1 MKQRI
6 IEAFWK
12 HGYLLIA
19 ALWLYTVSFIIS
31 NYWTYYSSVEKSV
44 KKIEEQVQKKEKQ
57 FLKYTQDSLLLE
69 DLIKRRSSSIQ
80 RNDLFQ
86 APFGFFIYTKGNN
99 QQLIYWNSNLFVF
112 PQEEMSKSPGIYTVK
127 YTNGSFL
134 LRIEDF
140 GNYRIAGMIPV
151 KWNYFIENEYLHS
164 VYDGLEEIDE
174 ILELTSN
181 PTSLFIRS
189 ITGEP
194 IFYFEE
200 KNHDFYVKYDSFTL
214 LTRSIGI
221 ILFLF
226 FLHAFAAELVVL
238 IGFWKPYLGLLFIVV
253 GLRAISYPTH
263 FPFDLSR
270 LQLFDPSIYGSDW
283 IHPSLGDILVNAIL
297 LFWLLGF
304 YKTYQVKIPT
314 FSIKKTVFRVAL
326 NIALLSVFA
335 KLVIQLIGSLVRD
348 SQISFD
354 VTQFFS
360 LSIYSLIGLIV
371 FCLLI
376 ISFFLVAQLLLS
388 PIFTD
393 ETSIKTIVYGII
405 IGLIPMIAYYAI
417 NGNILWGLTL
427 LFWLIIFIVILYH
440 RRTDMLRPIYKSTYF
455 IFWVFFFAISI
466 SSLLLYQFNQLTQKQ
481 LKIFAEKLLDNEDLN
496 DESYIGIATQFL
508 RTDFLFEQFERLKLP
523 YSNQF
528 IKDSLVRE
536 NFTGYLNRYETSF
549 YFFDINNE
557 PLFNPDARTTQ
568 ELDSILTNQSEATQ
582 YDGLFRSKNNIG
594 EFSSFYFK
602 MDISSE
608 ENRIGKMYVKM
619 SPREF
624 KDEAFYPEIFRQSSL
639 QNKDGGQKFFAF
651 AIYDDGNLIRKANQY
666 QFSLKAPPRVGNES
680 FSVIQNKQYNELWYY
695 NDNNYQSVV
704 VTRNQSFISF
714 LTLFAYLFFAFLS
727 VFILFQLIHYLLTQH
742 ITWPIYKNIRQWN
755 IRTQVYALI
764 IFISFFSFVAIATST
779 IFFFINRFEQNNE
792 DRISKITQLIVGELE
807 TKSEIIQQG
816 IVIESSRF
824 DEMRESKELLEE
836 LIRLSRLNGIDI
848 NIYNPQGY
856 LYLSTQPYIFNKRL
870 LSSQIDPIAFFHVRD
885 LRESQFIHK
894 EKVGT
899 FEFLSTYA
907 PIIYNGNCI
916 AYVNIPYLNSQL
928 ELKQEISGFLATLI
942 NINFIVFLLAV
953 AIAFAIAN
961 RITDSFTLIGDKM
974 RQVHLGRHNEL
985 IIWNRQ
991 DEIGLL
997 VKEYNKMMVALEE
1010 SAAALAKSE
1019 REGAWREMARQVAH
1033 EIKNPLTPMKLS
1045 LQYLQI
1051 ALKSNAPNLPEL
1063 IERTT
1068 RTLVEQIDQ
1077 LARIAGD
1084 FSQFANIGSIHWE
1097 VIDLYEILTSQ
1108 KMLLGTER
1116 DVQIDLKEIG
1126 EPALIK
1132 FDKIQLAR
1140 LFTNLIQNAIEASEQ
1155 NEIKKVNIEL
1165 KDLVDRWQISITDN
1179 GTGIPK
1185 EKIPRIFT
1193 PNFTTKSSGTG
1204 LGLAISKGI
1213 VEKAGGQIYFTT
1225 TEHVGS
1231 TFFIEFPKYTSQA

>member
-6 IEAFWK
+6 LESFWK

-19 ALWLYTVSFIIS
+19 ALWLYTLSFIIS
-31 NYWTYYSSVEKSV
+31 NYWTYYSSVDKSV
-44 KKIEEQVQKKEKQ
+44 KKIEEQVQKKELQ
-57 FLKYTQDSLLLE
+57 FLKFSNDSTLID

-80 RNDLFQ
+80 REDLFH
-86 APFGFFIYTKGNN
+86 APFGFFIYSKESSE
-99 QQLIYWNSNLFVF
+99 LIYWNSNLFVF
-112 PQEEMSKSPGIYTVK
+112 PPEEMGKGPGVYAVK
-127 YTNGSFL
+127 YSNGSFL
-134 LRIEDF
+134 LRIEEMC
-140 GNYRIAGMIPV
+140 NYRIAGMIPV

-164 VYDGLEEIDE
+164 VFDGLDELNE

-181 PTSLFIRS
+181 PSSLFIKS
-189 ITGEP
+189 VDGIT
-194 IFYFEE
+194 IFYLEE
-200 KNHDFYVKYDSFTL
+200 KNHDYYVKYDSFTL
-214 LTRSIGI
+214 ITRTIGI

-226 FLHAFAAELVVL
+226 FLHAFAASLVQI
-238 IGFWKPYLGLLFIVV
+238 IGFWKSYSTLLIVVLGLRV
-253 GLRAISYPTH
+253 ISYPTH

-270 LQLFDPSIYGSDW
+270 LELFDPSIYASDW
-283 IHPSLGDILVNAIL
+283 LHPSLGDILVNSIL
-297 LFWLLGF
+297 MFWLLGF
-304 YKTYQVKIPT
+304 YKTYQIVIPKLPFKRNT
-314 FSIKKTVFRVAL
+314 LRVAL
-326 NIALLSVFA
+326 HIVLLSFFA
-335 KLVIQLIGSLVRD
+335 KLVVQLIGSLVRD

-360 LSIYSLIGLIV
+360 LSVYSLIGLIV

-388 PIFTD
+388 PIFT
-393 ETSIKTIVYGII
+393 EMTSIQTIISGVIV
-405 IGLIPMIAYYAI
+405 GLIPMLVYYFI
-417 NGNILWGLTL
+417 YGNFLWGVVLVI
-427 LFWLIIFIVILYH
+427 WLVFFIVILYF
-440 RRTDMLRPIYKSTYF
+440 RRADMLRPIYKSTYF

-466 SSLLLYQFNQLTQKQ
+466 SSLLLNQFNQLTQKQ
-481 LKIFAEKLLDNEDLN
+481 LKVFAEKILDNEDLN

-508 RTDFLFEQFERLKLP
+508 RTDFLYEQFERLKLP

-549 YFFDINNE
+549 YFFDENND
-557 PLFNPDARTTQ
+557 PLFNSESKSSQ
-568 ELDSILTNQSEATQ
+568 ELDSILSSQAEATQ
-582 YDGLFRSKNNIG
+582 FDGLYKSKNNIG

-602 MDISSE
+602 MDIASKE
-608 ENRIGKMYVKM
+608 DRLGKMYVKM

-666 QFSLKAPPRVGNES
+666 QFSLKAPPKTQNEN
-680 FSVIQNKQYNELWYY
+680 FILIQNKQYNELWYY

-704 VTRNQSFISF
+704 VTRNQTFVSF
-714 LTLFAYLFFAFLS
+714 LTLFAYIFFAFLS
-727 VFILFQLIHYLLTQH
+727 VFILFQAIHYILTQNFS
-742 ITWPIYKNIRQWN
+742 WPLYKNIRQWK

-792 DRISKITQLIVGELE
+792 ERISKITQLIVSELQI
-807 TKSEIIQQG
+807 KSNMIQQG
-816 IVIESSRF
+816 INQKSNRF
-824 DEMRESKELLEE
+824 EEMRESKELLEE

-848 NIYNPQGY
+848 NLYNPNGY

-870 LSSQIDPIAFFHVRD
+870 LSSQMDPIAYFHVRD
-885 LRESQFIHK
+885 LRESQFIHQ
-894 EKVGT
+894 ESVGT

-907 PIIYNGNCI
+907 PILLNGVCI

-961 RITDSFTLIGDKM
+961 RITDSFTLIGEKM
-974 RQVHLGRHNEL
+974 SQVHLGKHNEL

-991 DEIGLL
+991 DEIGVL

-1063 IERTT
+1063 IERTS

-1084 FSQFANIGSIHWE
+1084 FSQFANIGSVHWE
-1097 VIDLYEILTSQ
+1097 IIDLHEILRSQ
-1108 KMLLGTER
+1108 KMLLGTEE
-1116 DVQIDLKEIG
+1116 DVVIELKEN
-1126 EPALIK
+1126 EHSAFIK

-1155 NEIKKVNIEL
+1155 NEVKKVFIEVTN
-1165 KDLVDRWQISITDN
+1165 KDQNWLIAITDN
-1179 GTGIPK
+1179 GCGIPK
-1185 EKIPRIFT
+1185 EKISRIFT
-1193 PNFTTKSSGTG
+1193 PNFTTKTSGTG

-1213 VEKAGGQIYFTT
+1213 VEKAGGQIYFNT
-1225 TEHVGS
+1225 TEQVGT
-1231 TFFIEFPKYTSQA
+1231 TFFIEFPKYS